1 MAVRR
6 HTIRLALV
14 AAAASM
20 ALTACDGGAGGGSA
34 APSGKDS
41 SASHATGPAGKG
53 SPSAGA
59 GPGASGASTGRPA
72 SSAGG
77 TSTDSGRDASGDAY
91 AYKHL
96 CTAGQLALSAQVLD
110 SDPDQYVV
118 AVTNRGQAACGISS
132 YYPLVALGPKNA
144 ADRSNSIHPLV
155 PSGLGGAPAVPV
167 YAGHTVYAVLDTDPG
182 GAKGGNGG
190 IDEISVLADERF
202 PNAEMHSFPMDEGA
216 TVTRHPKLGLYRDTV
231 RDAVTS
237 MRSADIAAG

>member
-6 HTIRLALV
+6 HAIRLALV

-59 GPGASGASTGRPA
+59 GPGASGASTGRP
-72 SSAGG
+72 GG

-237 MRSADIAAG
+237 MRLADIAAG

>member
-1 MAVRR
+1 MVVRR
-6 HTIRLALV
+6 HMIPLALV
-14 AAAASM
+14 AATASL
-20 ALTACDGGAGGGSA
+20 ALTACGGGSDGGSATPSGTSSTTPSATGTA
-34 APSGKDS
+34 APGSGG
-41 SASHATGPAGKG
+41 ANGGAKG
-53 SPSAGA
+53 APS
-59 GPGASGASTGRPA
+59 SGAKPGSSTGTPTG
-72 SSAGG
+72 S
-77 TSTDSGRDASGDAY
+77 RDASSDSY

-96 CTAGQLALSAQVLD
+96 CAASQLTVIAKELESN
-110 SDPDQYVV
+110 PDQYVI

-144 ADRSNSIHPLV
+144 VDRSKSIHPLV

-202 PNAEMHSFPMDEGA
+202 PNAETHSFPMDEGA

-237 MRSADIAAG
+237 MRSADINSN